1 MFNISI
7 FKYEKLHNILCLILI
22 CLLPLSLLSGSL
34 IINLFCILITV
45 IFLFESFKTKNFIFL
60 KSKDFLILS
69 LFWFFLILNTLLSTN
84 FENSVGRGLGFFR
97 FIILIFALRYY
108 FTIENNKYLK
118 FIFNVWL
125 LIFLVVT
132 FDLLF
137 ESIFGFNTF
146 GFETVFEGRLSGFL
160 KDELKIG
167 GYYYGFIIICSSFIY
182 LNFKKYFYIS
192 FFIFL
197 LTALLIGER
206 ANFLK
211 ILIMS
216 VPFIFLLKYKSD
228 IKIKYFVLLLIF
240 SFTFIL
246 IFKPFY
252 KERYFLS
259 FIEDKKNLNL
269 KNIISKSEKHYA
281 HYSVAYKIFK
291 DNFWFGTGLKNFR
304 IESGNKKY
312 DYTDFGDLLT
322 TNEKKHLRW
331 STHPHQIHLEFLSET
346 GIIGYTVFCLF
357 FIFSIFVG
365 LKNYYYFQNLY
376 SISGTLFIITTFLP
390 LIPSGSFFTTFGATI
405 FWINY
410 SLIGLK
416 KV

>member
-45 IFLFESFKTKNFIFL
+45 IFIFESFKTKNFIFL

-84 FENSVGRGLGFFR
+84 FENSIERSLGFFR
-97 FIILIFALRYY
+97 FIILVFALRYY

-146 GFETVFEGRLSGFL
+146 GFETLFEGRLSSFL

-167 GYYYGFIIICSSFIY
+167 GYYYGFIIICASFIY

-216 VPFIFLLKYKSD
+216 APFIFLLKYKSD

-240 SFTFIL
+240 SFAFIL
-246 IFKPFY
+246 AFKPFY

-259 FIEDKKNLNL
+259 FTEDKKNLSL

-291 DNFWFGTGLKNFR
+291 DNFWFGAGLKNFR

-322 TNEKKHLRW
+322 TDEKKHLRW
-331 STHPHQIHLEFLSET
+331 STHPHQIHLEFISET
-346 GIIGYTVFCLF
+346 GIIGYAVFCIF
-357 FIFSIFVG
+357 FIFSIFLG

-410 SLIGLK
+410 SLMGLK